1 MQELSAAVYELI
13 EKFVPKEDILKA
25 EPMCK
30 HTTFRIGGDASCFI
44 RISSEEQ
51 LAGLIPYME
60 QVGIDYFVLGNG
72 SNLLVS
78 DHGYEGVILHI
89 GDKFSRITVEE
100 DRMKLQS
107 GALLS
112 SAAKCAYEH
121 GLTGFEFASGI
132 PGTVGGGVVMNAGAY
147 DGEMKQIVES
157 VRVLSNDGEILT
169 LDNDTMEFGYRTS
182 IIKNRHFTV
191 LEVTLK
197 LKEGNREEIRK
208 KMDELNAK
216 RREKQPLEFP
226 SAGST
231 FKRPE
236 GYFAGK
242 LIMDTGLRG
251 FSVGDAKVSEKHCGF
266 VVNTGKASATDVAD
280 VIAEVQEKV
289 KNKFG
294 VSLEREIIY
303 LGDF

>member
-1 MQELSAAVYELI
+1 MVSTSCCFSSAFSLRR
-13 EKFVPKEDILKA
+13 
-25 EPMCK
+25 
-30 HTTFRIGGDASCFI
+30 RIT
-44 RISSEEQ
+44 SSFNS
-51 LAGLIPYME
+51 LT
-60 QVGIDYFVLGNG
+60 VLGIW
-72 SNLLVS
+72 
-78 DHGYEGVILHI
+78 Y
-89 GDKFSRITVEE
+89 
-100 DRMKLQS
+100 
-107 GALLS
+107 S
-112 SAAKCAYEH
+112 S
-121 GLTGFEFASGI
+121 L
-132 PGTVGGGVVMNAGAY
+132 PGTY

-251 FSVGDAKVSEKHCGF
+251 FSVGGAKVSEKHCGF

>member
-1 MQELSAAVYELI
+1 MWELSAAVYEFI
-13 EKFVPKEDILKA
+13 EVYVPKEDILKD

-30 HTTFRIGGDASCFI
+30 HTTFRIGGEASCFI
-44 RISSEEQ
+44 RISKKEQ
-51 LAGLIPYME
+51 LIRLIPYFN
-60 QVGIDYFVLGNG
+60 QVGIEYFILGNG

-78 DHGYEGVILHI
+78 DKGYAGVVLQI
-89 GDKFSRITVEE
+89 GDKFNRIEAEGTVM
-100 DRMKLQS
+100 RIQS

-112 SAAKCAYEH
+112 QAAKYALEH
-121 GLTGFEFASGI
+121 ELTGLEFASGI
-132 PGTVGGGVVMNAGAY
+132 PGTIGGGVVMNAGAY
-147 DGEMKQIVES
+147 GGEMKQV
-157 VRVLSNDGEILT
+157 VDNVTVLSSDGEILE
-169 LDNDTMEFGYRTS
+169 LSNSTMEFGYRTS
-182 IIKNRHFTV
+182 IIKNRDFTV
-191 LEVTLK
+191 LEVTVK
-197 LKEGNREEIRK
+197 LQKGNKEEIQE
-208 KMDELNAK
+208 KMEELNAR

-242 LIMDTGLRG
+242 LIMDAGLRG
-251 FSVGDAKVSEKHCGF
+251 YFVGGAKVSEKHCGF
-266 VVNTGKASATDVAD
+266 VINTGKATATDVAD

-294 VSLEREIIY
+294 VSLEKEIIY

>member
-13 EKFVPKEDILKA
+13 ERYVPKEDILKA

-30 HTTFRIGGDASCFI
+30 HTTFRIGGEASCFV
-44 RISSEEQ
+44 RISSEQQ
-51 LAGLIPYME
+51 LIRLIPYFE
-60 QVGIDYFVLGNG
+60 QIGIDYFVLGNG

-78 DHGYEGVILHI
+78 DHGYEGVILQV
-89 GDKFSRITVEE
+89 GDKFSEISVEGN
-100 DRMKLQS
+100 RMKIQS

-112 SAAKCAYEH
+112 KAACLAYEH
-121 GLTGFEFASGI
+121 SLTGFEFASGI

-147 DGEMKQIVES
+147 DGEMRQIVES
-157 VRVLSNDGEILT
+157 VRVLSDDGEIMELS
-169 LDNDTMEFGYRTS
+169 NDTMEFGYRTS

-191 LEVTLK
+191 LEVTVK
-197 LKEGNREEIRK
+197 LKEGNREDIRK

-216 RREKQPLEFP
+216 RREKQPLEYP

-242 LIMDTGLRG
+242 LIMDAGLRG
-251 FSVGDAKVSEKHCGF
+251 FFVGGAKVSEKHCGF
-266 VVNTGKASATDVAD
+266 VVNTGKATATDVAD

-294 VSLEREIIY
+294 VSLEREVIY

>member
-1 MQELSAAVYELI
+1 
-13 EKFVPKEDILKA
+13 
-25 EPMCK
+25 
-30 HTTFRIGGDASCFI
+30 
-44 RISSEEQ
+44 
-51 LAGLIPYME
+51 
-60 QVGIDYFVLGNG
+60 
-72 SNLLVS
+72 
-78 DHGYEGVILHI
+78 
-89 GDKFSRITVEE
+89 
-100 DRMKLQS
+100 
-107 GALLS
+107 
-112 SAAKCAYEH
+112 
-121 GLTGFEFASGI
+121 
-132 PGTVGGGVVMNAGAY
+132 MNAGAY